1 MGDAGIRKN
10 MQRIVWNYDN
20 EGAVNSTFRMRYDFN
35 ASSAAQP
42 VAYDLTSGGS
52 VAIYGLTASKYGTAV
67 YGSSGSPLVRQTVEG
82 SGFTVAVRVDDTSG
96 LLPFSLKAYQLEFTP
111 GGRR

>member
-1 MGDAGIRKN
+1 MTLTHHQQHSH
-10 MQRIVWNYDN
+10 QRMTNKWW
-20 EGAVNSTFRMRYDFN
+20 
-35 ASSAAQP
+35 P
-42 VAYDLTSGGS
+42 

-111 GGRR
+111 PRKKVENGRIFSKTVNVCGWRRY